1 MLDYNTLN
9 NLVEIFKKQG
19 VRGVT
24 LENGSTLEIKDG
36 ALLINGKNVGG
47 VKVIDT
53 DNITALSTETIEGLS
68 AGDIVVKHTGEQT
81 HTYIVTYKE
90 EHQGI
95 CISYFAAGYSET
107 VSYDYVTD
115 AWVYNSTDIVTPKE
129 YTGGDGISINAE
141 GLITNTAPHK
151 KRYCYCYLAQGMVSG
166 DHYIISVVSDKDIN
180 ISSLAQSIPI
190 GAFFKLFYNSTG
202 IDSSHPIITH
212 DITGRHVDNSKA
224 FNIVGLKY
232 TGNDVSITVLCDDGS
247 GTSFTDL
254 REYVLNYYMNRGS
267 IMKYEI

>member
-36 ALLINGKNVGG
+36 ALLVNGKSLGG

-129 YTGGDGISINAE
+129 PPKFYMHNLIVSSSGISTVKFKIGLTIINQS
-141 GLITNTAPHK
+141 NTA
-151 KRYCYCYLAQGMVSG
+151 LTAS
-166 DHYIISVVSDKDIN
+166 DIISYLENAGLATYDASHGYTNVNGRVYSDDRDGVIIGIGLTPSKRIYF
-180 ISSLAQSIPI
+180 IYTYVQSQS
-190 GAFFKLFYNSTG
+190 AEKYTTG
-202 IDSSHPIITH
+202 TLQSESW
-212 DITGRHVDNSKA
+212 
-224 FNIVGLKY
+224 FNID
-232 TGNDVSITVLCDDGS
+232 NDLIIEL
-247 GTSFTDL
+247 
-254 REYVLNYYMNRGS
+254 
-267 IMKYEI
+267 